1 MNPALLAIA
10 LLCTPVQAT
19 SAMNADVASRCAVT
33 RTELRSHQQRPA
45 PLPMPRQPRNS
56 ERGKNGTAGV

>member
-19 SAMNADVASRCAVT
+19 SAMNADVASRCAAT
-33 RTELRSHQQRPA
+33 RTEMRSHQQRPA
-45 PLPMPRQPRNS
+45 PLPRQPRKN
-56 ERGKNGTAGV
+56 ERAKNGTAGV